1 MFNKMMK
8 IHAYSL
14 NSKMVTGTYY
24 CNLLT
29 MRQDAKD
36 CFFPPSFSVQF
47 LQHNSKAEGSELI
60 EVVCKAYTGPNK
72 PEACGQ
78 P

>member
-1 MFNKMMK
+1 MLKT
-8 IHAYSL
+8 A
-14 NSKMVTGTYY
+14 
-24 CNLLT
+24 
-29 MRQDAKD
+29 
-36 CFFPPSFSVQF
+36 FFPPSFSVQF